1 MSKQA
6 ESPLNEEDTS
16 LPVYP
21 VVLKNRH
28 PKRLSGKRMLPK
40 TAVAGCDEAELAI
53 RDSEA
58 RYRRLFETAKDGIL
72 FLDAASGQITDV
84 NPFLIELLGYTHEEL
99 LGKKLWEIGPFRDA
113 VASRAAF
120 RELQQK
126 QYIRYEELPLET
138 KHRERVD
145 VEFVSNLY
153 EVNGKKV
160 IQCNIRDI
168 SERMRT
174 KDRLRKANEELSA
187 LVDELQNHEREMRLI
202 NRMNDLLQACKTQEE
217 AYQVIALAAGE
228 LFTGQNGGLAI
239 LHVSGQ
245 YLETFAHWGDELL
258 MESVF
263 SLDDCWAM
271 RRGQP
276 HDVVDPQASVIC
288 RHFVRPPKAG
298 YLCLPLVVQGETL
311 GLFYLDTPDGMNFK
325 HATSWRQL
333 LVTVGEG
340 IKLSLSNLKLREIM
354 REQATHDPLT
364 GLFNRRYL
372 DDTLPRELNHA
383 RRQNTQICIAMLD
396 IDHFKHF
403 NDTFGHEAGDLIL
416 RELGHILQ
424 ENVRKSDIA
433 CRFGGEEFVLVL
445 LDSSLESSRQHLEK
459 ICARVRELQV
469 RYGEQLLGTMTLSVG
484 IVEAPRQNMTA
495 VDLLRAADEVMYAA
509 KHAGRNRI
517 IASNEFELSAERILY
532 EHQ

>member
-1 MSKQA
+1 MA
-6 ESPLNEEDTS
+6 ERKRTEEA
-16 LPVYP
+16 L
-21 VVLKNRH
+21 
-28 PKRLSGKRMLPK
+28 
-40 TAVAGCDEAELAI
+40 
-53 RDSEA
+53 RDSET

-72 FLDAASGQITDV
+72 LLDAVSGQITDV

-99 LGKKLWEIGPFRDA
+99 LGKKLWEIGPFKDV
-113 VASRAAF
+113 VASQTAF

-126 QYIRYEELPLET
+126 KYIRYEELPLET
-138 KHRERVD
+138 RHGERVE

-174 KDRLRKANEELSA
+174 KDSLRKANEELST
-187 LVDELQNHEREMRLI
+187 LVVELQKHDREMRLI

-217 AYQVIALAAGE
+217 AYQVIALAVGE
-228 LFTGQNGGLAI
+228 LFAGQSGGLAI
-239 LHVSGQ
+239 LHDSGQ
-245 YLETFAHWGDELL
+245 YLETFARWGDEPLL
-258 MESVF
+258 ESVF
-263 SLDDCWAM
+263 SLEDCWAM
-271 RRGQP
+271 RRGQQ
-276 HDVVDPQASVIC
+276 HEVTDPQASVIC
-288 RHFVRPPKAG
+288 RHFVRPPKTG

-311 GLFYLDTPDGMNFK
+311 GLFFLDTPAGMNHE
-325 HATSWRQL
+325 HAISWRQL
-333 LVTVGEG
+333 VVTVGEG

-403 NDTFGHEAGDLIL
+403 NDTFGHEAGDLML
-416 RELGHILQ
+416 RELGHVLR
-424 ENVRKSDIA
+424 ENIRKSDIA

-445 LDSSLESSRQHLEK
+445 LDSPLEASRQHLEK
-459 ICARVRELQV
+459 ICTHVKELQI
-469 RYGEQLLGTMTLSVG
+469 RYRDQLLGTMTLSVG
-484 IVEAPRQNMTA
+484 IVEALRHNLTA
-495 VDLLRAADEVMYAA
+495 DELLRAADEALYAA
-509 KHAGRNRI
+509 KHAGRDRI
-517 IASNEFELSAERILY
+517 VVFRDLEK
-532 EHQ
+532 